1 MDNNLILKRFFTK
14 SMLHNLVSL
23 EDDKLFVTIIKRYVS
38 NPNGKDYASLIS
50 EIYSFM
56 GKEYRTEYFYK
67 NTLLNKLLFQKHH
80 NYKKTIAL
88 TELPICNSKADFIMI
103 NGKGI
108 VYEIKTELDNL
119 ERLQNQI
126 KDYYKAFSNVVI
138 VSYLENIEKI
148 KEIVPDSVGLMVL
161 TKRNALRSIRNPKEE
176 IKNFDYDAIFKI
188 LRKYEFE
195 EIIMKYFKYL
205 PDTIQFNYYKECL
218 EMIKKMDINVLQ
230 KEMLSILKKRTKIE
244 IVEQSLSVPYELR
257 SILYFNN
264 MNNKDFSNIDTILQ
278 KRFKEVD

>member
-14 SMLHNLVSL
+14 SMFHNLISL
-23 EDDKLFVTIIKRYVS
+23 EDEKLFVTIIKRYIS
-38 NPNGKDYASLIS
+38 NPDGKDYASLIS

-119 ERLQNQI
+119 ERLQSQI

-138 VSYLENIEKI
+138 VSYEDNIEKI
-148 KEIVPDSVGLMVL
+148 KEIVPNSVGLMIL
-161 TKRNALRSIRNPKEE
+161 TKRNALRSIRSPKEE
-176 IKNFDYDAIFKI
+176 KRNFDYNAIFKI

-195 EIIMKYFKYL
+195 EILVKYFKHL
-205 PDTIQFNYYKECL
+205 PETIQFNYYKECL
-218 EMIKKMDINVLQ
+218 KMLEKIDINVLQ

-244 IVEQSLSVPYELR
+244 VVEQSLSVPYELR
-257 SILYFNN
+257 SILYFKG
-264 MNNKDFSNIDTILQ
+264 MSDKDFSNIDNVLQ
-278 KRFKEVD
+278 KKFGEVE